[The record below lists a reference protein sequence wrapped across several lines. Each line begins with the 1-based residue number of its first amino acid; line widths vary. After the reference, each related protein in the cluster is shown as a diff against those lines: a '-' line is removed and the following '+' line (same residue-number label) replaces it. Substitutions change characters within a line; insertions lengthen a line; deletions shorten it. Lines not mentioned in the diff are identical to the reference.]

1 MVSTLKFWHCNRDPQ
16 LFDTDGWY
24 KPYRLSA
31 AHEWSQ
37 EKFAGSVHSQT
48 LEVFIPETG
57 RGIQARFAGPIC
69 KADAVTWRDGN
80 DKQDIWVVY
89 IYIYR
94 NRVTHDRWIFTDSTV
109 SSDVSFWKVPGFLV
123 IFRNQPDFFSTWDGR
138 QQLPIFWAR
147 GLQRCLAA
155 QCAKLPQLPA
165 KTWSK
170 VGNFSKNSVIFE
182 RIHDNSSINGLAP
195 VSSWFGW
202 FCNRFNIQFEDDL
215 GQKHYVHQRGTQ
227 GRLAHLLTWRSFFTM
242 LSIDTLG

>member
-1 MVSTLKFWHCNRDPQ
+1 MVLYQ
-16 LFDTDGWY
+16 
-24 KPYRLSA
+24 
-31 AHEWSQ
+31 
-37 EKFAGSVHSQT
+37 VM
-48 LEVFIPETG
+48 
-57 RGIQARFAGPIC
+57 
-69 KADAVTWRDGN
+69 
-80 DKQDIWVVY
+80 
-89 IYIYR
+89 
-94 NRVTHDRWIFTDSTV
+94 RV
-109 SSDVSFWKVPGFLV
+109 FWKVPGFLV

-155 QCAKLPQLPA
+155 QCAKLPQLLA

-227 GRLAHLLTWRSFFTM
+227 GRLAHLLTWKSFFTWVNEHVNVQKQRTCRFLDLLYQNSFHICHHFFGHGKKSFHHCGSSLTYPDHCPIICRSTVAISLGEWSSKIDVV
-242 LSIDTLG
+242 LSHLFQINTSIG

>member
-1 MVSTLKFWHCNRDPQ
+1 MGGINPTDWVQPMNEARRSLLAPFTVRPWKSSFRKLGGEFRPDLLG
-16 LFDTDGWY
+16 LFV
-24 KPYRLSA
+24 KRM
-31 AHEWSQ
+31 Q
-37 EKFAGSVHSQT
+37 
-48 LEVFIPETG
+48 
-57 RGIQARFAGPIC
+57 
-69 KADAVTWRDGN
+69 WREEMGMTS
-80 DKQDIWVVY
+80 KTFEY
-89 IYIYR
+89 
-94 NRVTHDRWIFTDSTV
+94 RVTHDRWIFTDSTV

-123 IFRNQPDFFSTWDGR
+123 IFRNQPDFFSAWDGR